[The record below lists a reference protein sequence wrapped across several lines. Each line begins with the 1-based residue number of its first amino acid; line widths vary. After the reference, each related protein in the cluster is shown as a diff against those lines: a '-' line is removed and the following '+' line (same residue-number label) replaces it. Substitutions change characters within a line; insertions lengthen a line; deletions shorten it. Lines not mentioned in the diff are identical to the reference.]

1 MNFETLKNKYINL
14 IEQFNFENFE
24 EKIEVHC
31 PLRVNLSAGW
41 NDTPPY
47 CNELEGYTLNASIL
61 LNNQYP
67 VHATIRKLDV
77 KKIILRN
84 LDIHKNIEITYMNEL
99 LECDSPEKPF
109 ALSKASILAS
119 GLIPYDTNFDLS
131 TFFDKYGGFE
141 LSTNVKDIPVGSG
154 LGTSSV
160 LIFTCIKAIHL
171 FCKHII
177 SNEDLF
183 HMTACAEQIMT
194 TGGGYQDQIGA
205 CDSGFKLI
213 HFEPGFYPKINCEHI
228 QLSSTIQQ
236 ELNNRFVF
244 IYTGKTRVAKNL
256 LSHIMS
262 NYMNN
267 DKQTLS
273 TLKDIGIVSK
283 KMRNNLINDDL
294 KAFGINMIKSFELN
308 IDLNPDFSNKEI
320 NSIINFASNFIDG
333 YMLSGAGNGGF
344 LTLLLKPDIDKQTF
358 MNSFNSNFEGSD
370 FNFFNFEFL
379 F

>member
-1 MNFETLKNKYINL
+1 MNFETLRNKYINL
-14 IEQFNFENFE
+14 IKPFDFEGFDEN
-24 EKIEVHC
+24 IEVHS

-47 CNELEGYTLNASIL
+47 CNEIPGYTLNAAIL
-61 LNNQYP
+61 LNNQCP
-67 VHATIRKLDV
+67 VNATIKELDS
-77 KKIILRN
+77 KKIILKN
-84 LDIHKNIEITYMNEL
+84 LDISKNIEITNMNEL

-119 GLIPYDTNFDLS
+119 GLIPCDTNFNLS
-131 TFFDKYGGFE
+131 AFFDKYGGFE
-141 LSTNVKDIPVGSG
+141 LSTNVKNIPVGSG
-154 LGTSSV
+154 LGTSSI

-171 FCKHII
+171 FCKHKI
-177 SNEDLF
+177 SNEELF

-205 CDSGFKLI
+205 YDSGFKLI
-213 HFEPGFYPKINCEHI
+213 HFKPGFYPKINCEHI
-228 QLSSTIQQ
+228 RLSSSMQH

-256 LSHIMS
+256 LSRIMS
-262 NYMNN
+262 NYINT

-273 TLKDIGIVSK
+273 TLKNIGIVSK
-283 KMRNNLINDDL
+283 EMRNNLINNDL
-294 KAFGINMIKSFELN
+294 KAFGVNMTKSFELN
-308 IDLNPDFSNKEI
+308 IELNPDFSNKKI
-320 NSIINFASNFIDG
+320 DSIISFASNFIDG

-344 LTLLLKPDIDKQTF
+344 LTLLLKPDIDKQSF
-358 MNSFNSNFEGSD
+358 INSFNSNFENSNFKFFD
-370 FNFFNFEFL
+370 FAFL